1 MHINKI
7 DSRLEVKMTIKPLIL
22 CVSITLG
29 LLAVTVFLRFIVYPL
44 WVMWNERKERVETEL
59 ISKLDY
65 QDKTIEIKIDG
76 RKLIN

>member
-1 MHINKI
+1 
-7 DSRLEVKMTIKPLIL
+7 MTIKPLIL